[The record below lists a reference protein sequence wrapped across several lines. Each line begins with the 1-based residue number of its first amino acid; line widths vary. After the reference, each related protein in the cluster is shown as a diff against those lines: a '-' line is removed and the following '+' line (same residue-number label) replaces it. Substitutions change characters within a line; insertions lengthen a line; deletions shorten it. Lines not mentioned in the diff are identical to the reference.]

1 VVAPVLIGTE
11 ILGNGKFDHARL
23 IPASGSTGALRSVL
37 DTISKKNLKA
47 IFAPA
52 VIFLSD

>member
-1 VVAPVLIGTE
+1 VVAPVLIGTK
-11 ILGNGKFDHARL
+11 ILGNGKFYHARS
-23 IPASGSTGALRSVL
+23 IPASGSTGAIRPVL